1 MNMMTNMY
9 EAAFVLSPEMHAQMI
24 QVYLLPMKT
33 VGYMCADKDEKYVM
47 SDKKATC
54 DVKAAFKCAQEAQ
67 IHSKITSS
75 IFYGW
80 EPVCQ

>member
-1 MNMMTNMY
+1 MMMSVY
-9 EAAFVLSPEMHAQMI
+9 EAAFVLSPEMYAQMI
-24 QVYLLPMKT
+24 QVYRLPMKT
-33 VGYMCADKDEKYVM
+33 VGYICASEEENYTM
-47 SDKKATC
+47 SDQKATC
-54 DVKAAFKCAQEAQ
+54 DVKAAYKCAEEAE